1 MIKAYTVEAGL
12 LVGHDLRVGDEVHA
26 DAVWVDL
33 LDASAEED
41 QALERLTGVA
51 IPTRE
56 EMREIE
62 ESSRFYVENDTV
74 YLTVPVLHGAD
85 TPTPGLAPV
94 TFVLAPRHLVTVR
107 YSTPQAFALYA
118 SRASKP
124 GNALVS
130 ENCDRMTILLG
141 LLEAIIDRLADTL
154 ESVSMRLD
162 AESTRLLNGSGT
174 GGPMSTADFRT
185 GLKAIGREGD
195 FLSKVRE
202 SLAGLN
208 RLIVYVEANAVVEGK
223 RSAVRSWLKS
233 LTRDIASLSSH
244 VGFLSDRTTFLL
256 DTVVGLVS
264 VEQNAIIKIFSV
276 AAVIFMPPTLVAS
289 IYGMNFVNMPELDWR
304 FGYPFAIGLMIL
316 AAILPLAY
324 FRKRGWL

>member
-1 MIKAYTVEAGL
+1 MIKAYTVESGL
-12 LVGHDLRVGDEVHA
+12 LVGHDLKIGEQVPA
-26 DAVWVDL
+26 DAVWIDL

-56 EMREIE
+56 EMGEIE
-62 ESSRFYVENDTV
+62 ESSRFYVENDAV
-74 YLTVPVLHGAD
+74 YLTVPVLHAAD
-85 TPTPGLAPV
+85 TGKPGLAPV
-94 TFVLAPRHLVTVR
+94 TFVLASRHLVTVR
-107 YSTPQAFALYA
+107 YTAPQPFALFA

-130 ENCDRMTILLG
+130 ENCDRITILLG
-141 LLEAIIDRLADTL
+141 LLEAIIDRLADIL
-154 ESVSMRLD
+154 ESVSTRLD
-162 AESTRLLNGSGT
+162 AQSARLINESGQ
-174 GGPMSTADFRT
+174 GGPMSTADFRA

-202 SLAGLN
+202 SLSGLS
-208 RLIVYVEANAVVEGK
+208 RLIVYVDANAIAEGK
-223 RSAVRSWLKS
+223 RSAARASLKS
-233 LTRDIASLSSH
+233 LSRDIASLSGH

-264 VEQNAIIKIFSV
+264 VEQNTIIKIFSV

-289 IYGMNFVNMPELDWR
+289 IYGMNFANMPELDWL
-304 FGYPFAIGLMIL
+304 FGYPFAICLMVF

>member
-1 MIKAYTVEAGL
+1 MIKAYTVESGL
-12 LVGHDLRVGDEVHA
+12 LVGHELKTGEQVPA
-26 DAVWVDL
+26 DAVWIDL
-33 LDASAEED
+33 LDASVEED
-41 QALERLTGVA
+41 LALERLTGVA

-56 EMREIE
+56 EMVEIE
-62 ESSRFYVENDTV
+62 ESSRFYVENEAI
-74 YLTVPVLHGAD
+74 YLTVPVLYGTGTAK
-85 TPTPGLAPV
+85 PGLAPV

-130 ENCDRMTILLG
+130 ENCDRITILLG

-154 ESVSMRLD
+154 ESVSARLD
-162 AESTRLLNGSGT
+162 AESSRLLNGSEKD
-174 GGPMSTADFRT
+174 GPMSTADFRA

-195 FLSKVRE
+195 FLSRIRE
-202 SLAGLN
+202 SLSGLS
-208 RLIVYVEANAVVEGK
+208 RLIVYVDANAVVDGK
-223 RSAVRSWLKS
+223 RSIARSWLKS
-233 LTRDIASLSSH
+233 LARDIASLSSH

-289 IYGMNFVNMPELDWR
+289 IYGMNFLNMPELDWL
-304 FGYPFAIGLMIL
+304 FGYPFAICLMVL